1 MITIAS
7 EAMSAEIDPLG
18 AELQTMKDGQERDL
32 PWHQDSA
39 V

>member
-18 AELQTMKDGQERDL
+18 AELHAMRDGQGCDL
-32 PWHQDSA
+32 LWHGDPA